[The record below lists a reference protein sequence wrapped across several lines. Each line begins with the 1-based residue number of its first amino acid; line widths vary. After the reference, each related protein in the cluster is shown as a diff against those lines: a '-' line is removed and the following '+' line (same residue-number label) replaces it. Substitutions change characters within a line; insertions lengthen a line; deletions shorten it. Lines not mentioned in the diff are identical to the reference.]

1 MNSQSNIIPKITNYF
16 ENMTFYQ
23 KYNTDI
29 WLTVIIISLFVFLIM
44 YVYFL
49 NAIQTEKL
57 NWEENKCNPFYMLLG
72 SQINKTDYKFN
83 EENLKTCLNNQ
94 TKGLTKKIFT
104 PIDIIFNILQAF
116 FASLSSVFS
125 IFMHHMAMLLNI
137 MYRIFVMLMKYVM
150 RIISALAI
158 QINRISDGFNT
169 LLSGVTKLYN
179 VIMLAINN
187 IKLILP
193 MGAMAFFGM
202 SVIPT
207 IIAVSAIAVVVAILG
222 GLCAF
227 PFTAAVACP
236 LFGLFVA
243 ILVIMYVFLI
253 VILVIYAISA
263 ETAHDI
269 LSEMRSQE
277 LRSMLGDSTNK

>member
-1 MNSQSNIIPKITNYF
+1 MNSQSDIIPKITNYF
-16 ENMTFYQ
+16 NNMTFYQ

-44 YVYFL
+44 YVCFL

-72 SQINKTDYKFN
+72 SQINNKDYKFN
-83 EENLKTCLNNQ
+83 EENLKTCLNTQ

-104 PIDIIFNILQAF
+104 PIDMIFNIIQAF

-150 RIISALAI
+150 QLIAALSI
-158 QINRISDGFNT
+158 EINKVSDGFNT
-169 LLSGVTKLYN
+169 LLAGVTDLYN
-179 VIMLAINN
+179 IIMLAVNN

-193 MGAMAFFGM
+193 MAAMAFFGM

-227 PFTAAVACP
+227 PFTAPVACP
-236 LFGLFVA
+236 IFAIFVA
-243 ILVIMYVFLI
+243 ILVIMYIFLI

-263 ETAHDI
+263 ETAQDI
-269 LSEMRSQE
+269 LAEMERRQRASFG
-277 LRSMLGDSTNK
+277 SIN

>member
-1 MNSQSNIIPKITNYF
+1 MNSQSDIIPKITNYF
-16 ENMTFYQ
+16 NNMTFYQ

-44 YVYFL
+44 YVCFL

-72 SQINKTDYKFN
+72 SQINNKDYKFN
-83 EENLKTCLNNQ
+83 EENLKTCLNTQ

-104 PIDIIFNILQAF
+104 PIDMIFNIIQAF

-150 RIISALAI
+150 QLIAALSI
-158 QINRISDGFNT
+158 EINKVSDGFNT
-169 LLSGVTKLYN
+169 LLAGVTDLYN
-179 VIMLAINN
+179 IIMLTVNN
-187 IKLILP
+187 IKLLLP

-227 PFTAAVACP
+227 PFTAPVACP
-236 LFGLFVA
+236 IFAIFVA
-243 ILVIMYVFLI
+243 ILVIMYIFLI

-263 ETAHDI
+263 ETAQDI
-269 LSEMRSQE
+269 LAEMERRQRASFG
-277 LRSMLGDSTNK
+277 SIN